1 MMIHS
6 GIRRC
11 GITGVQYVKFNAA
24 ERQEL
29 MRSLSAMP
37 EYLYEQFDA
46 LSAEDARLPGPGG
59 AFSPVEQ
66 VWHLAD
72 LEREGFGVRIRRLR
86 DEQAPR
92 LPDFDGDR
100 IARERH
106 YRSLSLR
113 EGLEAFAVARK
124 ANLATLQCLPG
135 EAWAHSGTQEGVGI
149 VTLCDLPALL
159 LQHDQ
164 AHRLEIEE
172 WKRRQADSQARPHE
186 GASAP

>member
-1 MMIHS
+1 
-6 GIRRC
+6 
-11 GITGVQYVKFNAA
+11 VQYVKFNAG
-24 ERQEL
+24 EREEL
-29 MRSLSAMP
+29 LRSLSAMP
-37 EYLYEQFDA
+37 DYLYEQFDS
-46 LSAEDARLPGPGG
+46 LTAEDARLPGPGG

-92 LPDFDGDR
+92 LPDFDGAG

-113 EGLEAFAVARK
+113 EGLAAFALARK
-124 ANLATLQCLPG
+124 ANLATLQSLPG
-135 EAWAHSGTQEGVGI
+135 EAWARRGTQEGVG
-149 VTLCDLPALL
+149 VVSLCDLPALL

-172 WKRRQADSQARPHE
+172 WKQQQAEVQVGRHE
-186 GASAP
+186 SAAPR

>member
-1 MMIHS
+1 
-6 GIRRC
+6 
-11 GITGVQYVKFNAA
+11 VQYVKFNAG
-24 ERQEL
+24 EREEL
-29 MRSLSAMP
+29 LRSLSAMP
-37 EYLYEQFDA
+37 DYLYEQFDS
-46 LSAEDARLPGPGG
+46 LTAEDARLPGPGG

-92 LPDFDGDR
+92 LPDFDGAG

-113 EGLEAFAVARK
+113 EGLAAFALARK
-124 ANLATLQCLPG
+124 ANLATLQSLPG
-135 EAWAHSGTQEGVGI
+135 EAWARRGTQEGVGV

-164 AHRLEIEE
+164 AQRLEIEE
-172 WKRRQADSQARPHE
+172 WKQRQAEVQVGPHE
-186 GASAP
+186 SASPR

>member
-1 MMIHS
+1 MRIS
-6 GIRRC
+6 
-11 GITGVQYVKFNAA
+11 FNAGERA
-24 ERQEL
+24 EL
-29 MRSLSAMP
+29 IRSLSAMP
-37 EYLYEQFDA
+37 GYLYEQFDS
-46 LSAEDARLPGPGG
+46 LTAEDARLPGPGG

-92 LPDFDGDR
+92 LPDFDGAR

-124 ANLATLQCLPG
+124 ANLATLQSLPR
-135 EAWAHSGTQEGVGI
+135 EAWARSGSQDGVGV

-159 LQHDQ
+159 LQHDRE
-164 AHRLEIEE
+164 HVLEIEE
-172 WKRRQADSQARPHE
+172 WKRRQAEARVGPPE
-186 GASAP
+186 SGAPR

>member
-1 MMIHS
+1 
-6 GIRRC
+6 
-11 GITGVQYVKFNAA
+11 VQHVKFNAG
-24 ERQEL
+24 EREEL
-29 MRSLSAMP
+29 IRSLSAMP
-37 EYLYEQFDA
+37 GYLYEQFDS
-46 LSAEDARLPGPGG
+46 LTAEDARLPGPSG

-92 LPDFDGDR
+92 LPDFDGAG

-113 EGLEAFAVARK
+113 EGLEAFAAARK
-124 ANLATLQCLPG
+124 ANLATLQSLPG
-135 EAWAHSGTQEGVGI
+135 EAWAHSGTQEGVGA
-149 VTLCDLPALL
+149 VTLCDLPAQL

-164 AHRLEIEE
+164 AHRLEIED
-172 WKRRQADSQARPHE
+172 WKRRQAEVQVGPHE
-186 GASAP
+186 SASPR

>member
-1 MMIHS
+1 
-6 GIRRC
+6 
-11 GITGVQYVKFNAA
+11 
-24 ERQEL
+24 
-29 MRSLSAMP
+29 MRSLSAWP

-46 LSAEDARLPGPGG
+46 LSAEDALAARTGG

-113 EGLEAFAVARK
+113 RGTRGVWPSLARRIF
-124 ANLATLQCLPG
+124 ATLQCLPG
-135 EAWAHSGTQEGVGI
+135 EAWARSGNPGGRRHGDV
-149 VTLCDLPALL
+149 VRPAR
-159 LQHDQ
+159 
-164 AHRLEIEE
+164 AAAATRPGARLEIEE
-172 WKRRQADSQARPHE
+172 WKRRQADSQIRPQASRRARTQARALPI
-186 GASAP
+186 GRAVSAGELH

>member
-1 MMIHS
+1 M
-6 GIRRC
+6 
-11 GITGVQYVKFNAA
+11 KFNAG
-24 ERQEL
+24 EREEL
-29 MRSLSAMP
+29 LRSLSAMP
-37 EYLYEQFDA
+37 DYLYEQFDS
-46 LSAEDARLPGPGG
+46 LTAEDARLPGPGG
-59 AFSPVEQ
+59 TFSPVEQ

-92 LPDFDGDR
+92 LPDFDGAG

-113 EGLEAFAVARK
+113 EGLAAFALARK
-124 ANLATLQCLPG
+124 ANLATLQSLPG
-135 EAWAHSGTQEGVGI
+135 EAWARRGTQEGVGV

-164 AHRLEIEE
+164 AHRLEIEQ
-172 WKRRQADSQARPHE
+172 WKQQQAEVQGGPRES
-186 GASAP
+186 ASPR

>member
-1 MMIHS
+1 M
-6 GIRRC
+6 
-11 GITGVQYVKFNAA
+11 QYVKFNAA

-113 EGLEAFAVARK
+113 EGLEAFAFARK

-135 EAWAHSGTQEGVGI
+135 EAWARSGTQEGVGM

-172 WKRRQADSQARPHE
+172 WKRRQADSQIRPQGVAAR
-186 GASAP
+186 

>member
-1 MMIHS
+1 
-6 GIRRC
+6 
-11 GITGVQYVKFNAA
+11 VQHVKFNAGDR
-24 ERQEL
+24 EEL
-29 MRSLSAMP
+29 LRSLSAMP
-37 EYLYEQFDA
+37 DYLYEQFDS
-46 LSAEDARLPGPGG
+46 LTAEDARLPGPGG

-92 LPDFDGDR
+92 LPDFDGAG

-113 EGLEAFAVARK
+113 EGLAAFALARK
-124 ANLATLQCLPG
+124 ANLATLQSLPG
-135 EAWAHSGTQEGVGI
+135 EAWARRGTQEGVGV

-172 WKRRQADSQARPHE
+172 WKQRQAEVQVGPHE
-186 GASAP
+186 SAAPR

>member
-1 MMIHS
+1 
-6 GIRRC
+6 
-11 GITGVQYVKFNAA
+11 VQYVKFNAG
-24 ERQEL
+24 EREEL
-29 MRSLSAMP
+29 LRSLSAMP
-37 EYLYEQFDA
+37 DYLYEQFDS
-46 LSAEDARLPGPGG
+46 LTAEDARLPGPGG

-92 LPDFDGDR
+92 LPDFDGAG

-113 EGLEAFAVARK
+113 EGLAAFALARK
-124 ANLATLQCLPG
+124 ANLATLQSLPG
-135 EAWAHSGTQEGVGI
+135 EAWARRGTQEGVG
-149 VTLCDLPALL
+149 VVSLCDLPALL

-172 WKRRQADSQARPHE
+172 WKQQQAEVQVGRHE
-186 GASAP
+186 SASPR

>member
-1 MMIHS
+1 
-6 GIRRC
+6 
-11 GITGVQYVKFNAA
+11 VQYVKFNAG
-24 ERQEL
+24 EREEL
-29 MRSLSAMP
+29 LRSLSAMP
-37 EYLYEQFDA
+37 DYLYEQFDS
-46 LSAEDARLPGPGG
+46 LTAEDARLPGPGG

-92 LPDFDGDR
+92 LPDFDGAG

-113 EGLEAFAVARK
+113 EGLAAFALARK
-124 ANLATLQCLPG
+124 ANLATLQSLPG
-135 EAWAHSGTQEGVGI
+135 EAWARRGTQEGVGV

-172 WKRRQADSQARPHE
+172 WKQQQAEVQVRSHE
-186 GASAP
+186 SASPR

>member
-1 MMIHS
+1 
-6 GIRRC
+6 
-11 GITGVQYVKFNAA
+11 VQYVKFNAA
-24 ERQEL
+24 EREEL

-46 LSAEDARLPGPGG
+46 LNAQDARLPGPGG

-92 LPDFDGDR
+92 LPDFDGAR

-124 ANLATLQCLPG
+124 ANLATLQSLPG
-135 EAWAHSGTQEGVGI
+135 EAWARSGTQEGLGI

-164 AHRLEIEE
+164 THRLEIEE
-172 WKRRQADSQARPHE
+172 WKRRQAQSQVPTHE
-186 GASAP
+186 RASPR

>member
-1 MMIHS
+1 MQH
-6 GIRRC
+6 
-11 GITGVQYVKFNAA
+11 VKFNAG
-24 ERQEL
+24 EREEL
-29 MRSLSAMP
+29 IRSLSAMP
-37 EYLYEQFDA
+37 GYLYEQFDS
-46 LSAEDARLPGPGG
+46 LTAEDARLPGPSG

-92 LPDFDGDR
+92 LPDFDGAG

-113 EGLEAFAVARK
+113 EGLEAFAAARK
-124 ANLATLQCLPG
+124 ANLATLQSLPG
-135 EAWAHSGTQEGVGI
+135 EAWAHSGTQEGVGV

-164 AHRLEIEE
+164 AHRLEIED
-172 WKRRQADSQARPHE
+172 WKRRQAEAQVGPHE
-186 GASAP
+186 SASPR